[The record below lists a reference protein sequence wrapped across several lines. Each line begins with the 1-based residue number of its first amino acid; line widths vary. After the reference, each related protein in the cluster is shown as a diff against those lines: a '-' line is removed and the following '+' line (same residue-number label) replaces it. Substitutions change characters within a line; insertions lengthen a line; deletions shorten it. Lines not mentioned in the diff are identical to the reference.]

1 MMGLRTVYGMV
12 TAVDA
17 KGRELRLKETEVTF
31 CRVCCSEGTRILG
44 ENQEAL
50 PLEEVQAGDE
60 VKVEVVDE
68 GGRLHLKQLTVLRP
82 AWKTLTSF
90 ES

>member
-12 TAVDA
+12 TGVDA
-17 KGRELRLKETEVTF
+17 RERELRLKETELTF

-60 VKVEVVDE
+60 VKAEVVEE
-68 GGRLHLKQLTVLRP
+68 GGRLHLKRLVVLRP
-82 AWKTLTSF
+82 AWRLLESF

>member
-12 TAVDA
+12 TVVDA
-17 KGRELRLKETEVTF
+17 KERELRLKETELTF
-31 CRVCCSEGTRILG
+31 CRVCCGETTRILG
-44 ENQEAL
+44 AEGEAL
-50 PLEEVQAGDE
+50 PLEELQAGDE
-60 VKVEVVDE
+60 VKAELVEE
-68 GGRLHLKQLTVLRP
+68 GGRAHLKRLVVLRP

>member
-12 TAVDA
+12 TRVDA
-17 KGRELRLKETEVTF
+17 KERELRLKESELSF
-31 CRVCCSEGTRILG
+31 CRVCCGEGTRILG
-44 ENQEAL
+44 EDREAL
-50 PLEEVQAGDE
+50 PLEELQAGDE
-60 VKVEVVDE
+60 VKAEVVE
-68 GGRLHLKQLTVLRP
+68 EAGRLHVQRLVVLRP

>member
-17 KGRELRLKETEVTF
+17 RERELRLKETELTF

-44 ENQEAL
+44 ENQEAV
-50 PLEEVQAGDE
+50 PLEELQAGDE
-60 VKVEVVDE
+60 VKAEVVEE
-68 GGRLHLKQLTVLRP
+68 GGRLHLKQLVVLRP
-82 AWKTLTSF
+82 AWRLLESF